1 MTLSRS
7 SCSICRCSTS
17 SATRLRGRRAGLA
30 PRVLLA
36 ALALAGAR
44 AYLQVDAVGCVGAD
58 GTGDAY
64 SCLNEPYVCDR
75 VAMTTGGG
83 RAARGCAM
91 RQLCTK
97 AYCFWEWNC
106 TAPDDGDGSDRAA
119 ASGGG
124 ASRSAVK
131 CAGAEFY
138 YDACATHNESKG
150 CFSGS
155 SCYCIGDCWW
165 WAGYLEF

>member
-1 MTLSRS
+1 MTVDCSA
-7 SCSICRCSTS
+7 SCGLTHAMPR
-17 SATRLRGRRAGLA
+17 RGRSAWLP
-30 PRVLLA
+30 PRLLLV
-36 ALALAGAR
+36 ALNIVGAR
-44 AYLQVDAVGCVGAD
+44 SYLQVEAIGCVGAD